1 MRSVG
6 QRVLGRWLQG
16 AVSRCFEL
24 WAAAAEQAAQERH
37 QATTRQQSALQV
49 FNTRLRR
56 DAAVMADAVAAW
68 RQHAT
73 LLRRM
78 RDVGGKVVFKM
89 LNSCLNRAFS
99 CWSRH
104 CCYCRKIH
112 QLETKLRV
120 RWVGISLRSSFSAW
134 CFFVSH
140 SKHNLHECFQTLL
153 TSRCSRFFFRWQ
165 GATRNAKHIFSRGKR
180 VLGRWVQY
188 SVARY
193 FERWALLSKQVSPNQ
208 NDSAVF
214 IKRKQTACKELI
226 FWIGKHI
233 QHVSALKSCYSHSPL
248 RKEITNIRSPISTRF
263 GGEHAAFAVSPCF
276 PAPANQSMSPSILN
290 VSNYGTP
297 ISHAVHQELSSQ
309 QKSFSASPTYAGS
322 LQFLAVLADRRLN
335 AARNTELLLQKMV

>member
-1 MRSVG
+1 MQHMRSVG

-49 FNTRLRR
+49 FNTRLR
-56 DAAVMADAVAAW
+56 
-68 RQHAT
+68 
-73 LLRRM
+73 
-78 RDVGGKVVFKM
+78 
-89 LNSCLNRAFS
+89 
-99 CWSRH
+99 
-104 CCYCRKIH
+104 
-112 QLETKLRV
+112 
-120 RWVGISLRSSFSAW
+120 
-134 CFFVSH
+134 
-140 SKHNLHECFQTLL
+140 TLL

-188 SVARY
+188 SFARY

-233 QHVSALKSCYSHSPL
+233 QHVSALKSCYNHSPL
-248 RKEITNIRSPISTRF
+248 RKEITNIRSPLSTRF
-263 GGEHAAFAVSPCF
+263 GGGQAAFAVSPCF

-297 ISHAVHQELSSQ
+297 ISHAAHQELSSQ
-309 QKSFSASPTYAGS
+309 QKSFSTSPTYAGS